1 MSKSA
6 NPGELRTPVRFC
18 LIQKG
23 TDADAVYQE
32 TPVNVFGG
40 PVNVKWVNAHGTDAL
55 MAMQMQLR
63 EPATITCRYSAK
75 ITPACVVFKGDDPDP
90 YDIISID
97 NVEER
102 NRWLEIKVQRRVPSK

>member
-1 MSKSA
+1 MSKYA
-6 NPGELRTPVRFC
+6 NPGELRTLVKFC
-18 LIQKG
+18 QIRRES
-23 TDADAVYQE
+23 DADAVYQE
-32 TPVNVFGG
+32 MPFDVFGG
-40 PVNVKWVNAHGTDAL
+40 PIKVKWVNPHGTDAL

-75 ITPACVVFKGDDPDP
+75 ITADCVVFKGDDPAP

-102 NRWLEIKVQRRVPSK
+102 CRWMEIKVQRRVPSK